1 MTSLLAQPLCK
12 PDTGGACLARTDRMG
27 SGTVVLHV
35 TRPPGF
41 LDRHEGRT
49 LDAIAGAIAR
59 LKAFDYAGP
68 HERGCARSGSIF
80 FVPDDSLLRADAVT
94 LGVSSANDLFG
105 GIVPHRFV
113 QTKVISHRL
122 VDRAEV
128 RPEGWSDAFATRIAD
143 VVLPGHSVFS
153 GADARRAVDRV
164 LARGA
169 VRAKRPRAAGGNGQC
184 TLRSRR
190 DADALLA
197 DFTDDELARD
207 GFVFETH
214 LDDVT
219 TLSLGRVTLDETTLA
234 YYGHQRVTRDNTGRA
249 VYGGSELVCVRGD
262 WTALR
267 GQPLTPAVETA
278 VRQAQIYDEA
288 MGEYGV
294 VASRRNYDVGQGVD
308 SVGRRHSGVFEASW
322 RVGGATPAEIAALD
336 AFIAD
341 PSLDVVHAAS
351 VEAYGADAAPP
362 NGAVVYFQGVD
373 PDAGPLVRYSLVG
386 GTPPP

>member
-1 MTSLLAQPLCK
+1 
-12 PDTGGACLARTDRMG
+12 MG
-27 SGTVVLHV
+27 CGTVVLHV

-49 LDAIAGAIAR
+49 LDAVASAIAR

-68 HERGCARSGSIF
+68 HERGCTPGNSIF
-80 FVPDDSLLRADAVT
+80 FVPDDSLLRADADR

-113 QTKVISHRL
+113 QTKVISHHL
-122 VDRAEV
+122 VERAEV
-128 RPEGWSDAFATRIAD
+128 RPDGWSDAFATRIAD
-143 VVLPGHSVFS
+143 VVLPGHSAFS
-153 GADARRAVDRV
+153 GADARRAVDRS

-197 DFTDDELARD
+197 DFTEDELARD

-234 YYGHQRVTRDNTGRA
+234 YYGHQRITRDNTGRA

-267 GQPLTPAVETA
+267 AQPLTPAVATA
-278 VRQAQIYDEA
+278 VRQARIYDEA
-288 MGEYGV
+288 MAEYGV

-308 SVGRRHSGVFEASW
+308 SAGRRHSGVFEASW

-341 PSLDVVHAAS
+341 PSLDVVHTAS
-351 VEAYGADAAPP
+351 VEAYGTDAAPP
-362 NGAVVYFQGVD
+362 DGAVVYFHGVD
-373 PDAGPLVRYSLVG
+373 ADAGPLVRYSLVG
-386 GTPPP
+386 GAPPP